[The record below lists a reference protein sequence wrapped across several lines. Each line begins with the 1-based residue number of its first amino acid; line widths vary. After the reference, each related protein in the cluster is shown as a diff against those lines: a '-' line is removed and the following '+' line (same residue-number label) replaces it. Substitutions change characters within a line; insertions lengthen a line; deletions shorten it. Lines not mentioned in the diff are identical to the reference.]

1 MGIWNWILSRAGL
14 AIALCSGVLLCADDA
29 EARKKAEEAAEKLRK
44 GDAFAAAQLYEEAD
58 RCADDEQLKINS
70 LRAAAEAYR
79 KAGLLGKEFDLLEQ
93 LQKRYPGQSS
103 FAADS
108 DRALKIADA
117 WYEGHRDPE
126 FWALR
131 WIPWLNSPDRS
142 AEMYQKALAKA
153 PFAKGAT
160 GARLRLAYLLD
171 DEGKHKEA
179 EEQLRIILKEFPESE
194 ACRYA
199 MLGLGEMLY
208 ERAKR
213 GDGDGKFNREA
224 LELFAKFKEKYP
236 DAKENTMVE
245 RWVLRARDVQAE
257 RLLSIAQFYR
267 RNKRTAASV
276 RYLHEI
282 LKDYPDSKAAPEAE
296 KMLVAMDGTY
306 TPDGYLPESKPRE
319 GIYPAARIPEEEAI
333 LLVVPEQSGGK
344 YLLPI
349 FDVKSGMA
357 DPEAAAEKKE
367 KMQ

>member
-1 MGIWNWILSRAGL
+1 MSIWNRIISAAGL
-14 AIALCSGVLLCADDA
+14 AIALCSSVLLSADDG
-29 EARKKAEEAAEKLRK
+29 EARQKAQEAAEKLRA

-79 KAGLLGKEFDLLEQ
+79 KAGLLGREFDLLEK
-93 LQKRYPGQSS
+93 LQARYPGQSS

-108 DRALKIADA
+108 DRALQIADA

-131 WIPWLNSPDRS
+131 WIPWLNQPNRS
-142 AEMYQKALAKA
+142 IEMYQKALAKA
-153 PFAKGAT
+153 PFAKGAA

-171 DEGKHKEA
+171 DEGNYQAA

-199 MLGLGEMLY
+199 LLGLGEMLY

-224 LELFAKFKEKYP
+224 LELFAKFKAKYP
-236 DAKENTMVE
+236 DAKEIAIVD
-245 RWVLRARDVQAE
+245 RWILRARDVQAE
-257 RLLSIAQFYR
+257 RLLGIARFYQ
-267 RNKRTAASV
+267 RNKRTAASM

-282 LKDYPDSKAAPEAE
+282 LKDYPDAKAAPEAE
-296 KMLVAMDGTY
+296 KMLVKLDETY
-306 TPDGYLPESKPRE
+306 TPDGYLPEVKPRE
-319 GIYPAARIPEEEAI
+319 GIYPAMRLPEEEAV
-333 LLVVPEQSGGK
+333 LLMVPENSNGK

-349 FDVKSGMA
+349 FDVKAGMA
-357 DPEAAAEKKE
+357 DPAAEPEKKE